1 MSQRW
6 QSFGKKHL
14 GCSRTA
20 RAYPAWTFG
29 PEESSH
35 GVIDMN
41 LGYFN
46 FNVSALLQLGL
57 YGLFNIFGIL
67 DSLWEGIPY
76 IPWPAQPFKH
86 TESHSFKHTATT
98 FKYTNWYSYYL
109 QGLAVWP
116 ALHIFK
122 CCYRTS
128 TQRVEKTTRRVYS
141 GHMWMCEHGVYPEK
155 LSKTAIVFEKM
166 VMHHGIWVFSPR
178 QTIPEVPAHTAW
190 TLPCRLQLHQCQH
203 PCQWRP

>member
-1 MSQRW
+1 MESSTETGSCWRAAFERGQSLLVTRVLVFWCILFLFLGTKWHQIHRVHRTQQSSKGASWPNTGREMSQRW

-57 YGLFNIFGIL
+57 YGLLNIWTCRYFRLPLGRY
-67 DSLWEGIPY
+67 SLAR
-76 IPWPAQPFKH
+76 PA
-86 TESHSFKHTATT
+86 
-98 FKYTNWYSYYL
+98 
-109 QGLAVWP
+109 
-116 ALHIFK
+116 I
-122 CCYRTS
+122 
-128 TQRVEKTTRRVYS
+128 
-141 GHMWMCEHGVYPEK
+141 
-155 LSKTAIVFEKM
+155 
-166 VMHHGIWVFSPR
+166 
-178 QTIPEVPAHTAW
+178 
-190 TLPCRLQLHQCQH
+190 
-203 PCQWRP
+203 